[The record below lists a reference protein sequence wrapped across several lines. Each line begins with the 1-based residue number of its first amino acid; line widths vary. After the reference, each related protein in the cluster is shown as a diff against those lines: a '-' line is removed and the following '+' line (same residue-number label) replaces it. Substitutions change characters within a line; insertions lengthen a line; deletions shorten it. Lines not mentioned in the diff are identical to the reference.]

1 MKLKS
6 KSTYNIKKEF
16 NIMHLLLICF
26 CLILTI
32 IRWRN
37 SFNSDVVFINNT
49 ITSHISNFSLS
60 MLLYLT
66 YGQIMLLYD
75 IKFKY
80 VILVGIS
87 LILGNFVYE
96 LFLDILNTK
105 DIVDGIYG
113 LIGCV
118 LSFQH
123 LFLMKKFGLILN
135 QQEK

>member
-1 MKLKS
+1 
-6 KSTYNIKKEF
+6 
-16 NIMHLLLICF
+16 MHLLLICF

-37 SFNSDVVFINNT
+37 SFNSDIVFINNT

-123 LFLMKKFGLILN
+123 LFLMKKFVLILN

>member
-6 KSTYNIKKEF
+6 KSKYNIKKEF
-16 NIMHLLLICF
+16 NIMHLLLICV